1 MREPALSRIRLTFG
15 LTLITA
21 SAVVMLWLLWR
32 FPLTTALAAVA
43 LVGLLGV
50 LARLAKCG
58 DAEALPSV
66 STGD

>member
-1 MREPALSRIRLTFG
+1 MREPVLSRIRLSFG

-21 SAVVMLWLLWR
+21 SAAVMLWLLWR
-32 FPLTTALAAVA
+32 YPLATALAAVA

-58 DAEALPSV
+58 EADPMPHAPTS
-66 STGD
+66 D

>member
-1 MREPALSRIRLTFG
+1 MREPVLSRIRLTFG

-21 SAVVMLWLLWR
+21 SAAVMLWLLWR
-32 FPLTTALAAVA
+32 YPLETALAAIA

-58 DAEALPSV
+58 DAEALTGV

>member
-1 MREPALSRIRLTFG
+1 MREPVLSRIRLSFG

-21 SAVVMLWLLWR
+21 SAAIMLWLLWR
-32 FPLTTALAAVA
+32 YPLATALAAVA

-58 DAEALPSV
+58 DTDPLGNVPTS
-66 STGD
+66 D